1 MAILS
6 TMRKSHPAKNRKI
19 QTFDLS
25 VRVRPAPG
33 PGECMT
39 TSCRNAPALAVEV
52 KDLRT
57 GRTRAYQA
65 CPECRSTAMLHIL
78 EGRS

>member
-6 TMRKSHPAKNRKI
+6 TMRKSDPLHNRRF
-19 QTFDLS
+19 QAFDLS

-33 PGECMT
+33 EGECMT
-39 TSCRNAPALAVEV
+39 SSCRNAPTLSVEV
-52 KDLRT
+52 KDLRS
-57 GRTRAYQA
+57 GKARAFQA

-78 EGRS
+78 EGR